1 MILILTMP
9 RMDRA
14 SERRDGGGRRPWW
27 GAAALLALMAA
38 LMLGGLLW
46 SGLGT
51 PAGSDAPADGA
62 SLKWLLISSIA
73 MACLLLVCAAFGWH
87 MGVRMTRQRMLE
99 PLREARG
106 QAQSLSQLL
115 DVWQWQ
121 TDAGHHLVRWQAPQ
135 GVPASSWIGAAA
147 TQTLWERFVLV
158 GPEPEPVADPAARLQ
173 LRLDERVPLQDVVVQ
188 GDVANGAAAQFSGRW
203 RLRGVPCFDAAG
215 RFSGYLGTAHALLPP
230 PSEPDHHRGAGLDQ
244 WLQALPG
251 PSMVVLELK
260 TGALELL
267 SANALAAALMG
278 RGVEELRGL
287 GWGQCRE
294 LLPAHVREALGEV
307 SEGQPAPCGAWV
319 LSRTPLAQDREGKQV
334 LVSLWPQ
341 AGTAAA
347 APAATEPTLS
357 DHESFSYT
365 VSHDLRAPI
374 RVVEGFTRIL
384 KEDYGRLLDRI
395 GNDHLDRVMGA
406 AARMNSMIDSL
417 LALAQLSSQPLA
429 RQPVNLSQL
438 ARYIIDD
445 LQRNAPE
452 RHVEVHVA
460 PDMQVQG
467 DPTLLRVALENLLG
481 NAWKYSAK
489 CEHAQI
495 RFEHGLHEG
504 RGVYLVRDNGAGF
517 DMRFADRLF
526 GVFQRLHSASDFQG
540 TGVGLASVRRII
552 RRHGGEIWAESE
564 VGRGASF
571 YFTLPMR

>member
-1 MILILTMP
+1 MIYVLTMR
-9 RMDRA
+9 RMVDRV
-14 SERRDGGGRRPWW
+14 SERREGGSRRPWW
-27 GAAALLALMAA
+27 GAGLLLALLATVLLALGLRDGVTAIYAVSAPPWMLVLPLGLMCGVLLLLCAA
-38 LMLGGLLW
+38 L
-46 SGLGT
+46 
-51 PAGSDAPADGA
+51 
-62 SLKWLLISSIA
+62 
-73 MACLLLVCAAFGWH
+73 GWH
-87 MGVRMTRQRMLE
+87 MGVRMTRQRLQE
-99 PLREARG
+99 PLREARV
-106 QAQSLSQLL
+106 QLQSLSQLQP
-115 DVWQWQ
+115 DWQWQ
-121 TDAGHHLVRWQAPQ
+121 TDAEHHLVRWQAPQ

-147 TQTLWERFVLV
+147 TQTLWERFVLA
-158 GPEPEPVADPAARLQ
+158 GPDLEPTAPASRLQ

-188 GDVANGAAAQFSGRW
+188 AYVEQGAAAQFSGSW
-203 RLRGVPCFDAAG
+203 RLRGLPCFDATG
-215 RFSGYLGTAHALLPP
+215 RFSGYLGTAHALTP
-230 PSEPDHHRGAGLDQ
+230 GLAAAQVAADQRQ

-251 PSMVVLELK
+251 PAMLLLERK

-267 SANALAAALMG
+267 NVNSAAATLLG
-278 RGVEELRGL
+278 RRADELPGL
-287 GWGQCRE
+287 SWTQCRE
-294 LLPAHVREALGEV
+294 LLPGQVREALAAVSDGE
-307 SEGQPAPCGAWV
+307 PAPCGAWV
-319 LSRTPLAQDREGKQV
+319 LSRTPLSQDSESRQL

-341 AGTAAA
+341 A
-347 APAATEPTLS
+347 AATATPSGEQQPQTLS

-406 AARMNSMIDSL
+406 AARMNSMIDAL
-417 LALAQLSSQPLA
+417 LALAQLSTQPLA

-438 ARYIIDD
+438 ARYIFDD

-452 RHVEVHVA
+452 RRVEVQVA
-460 PDMQVQG
+460 PDMLVHG

-489 CEHAQI
+489 CDLSRI
-495 RFEHGLHEG
+495 SFEHGMHDG
-504 RGVYLVRDNGAGF
+504 RQVYLVRDNGAGF

-552 RRHGGEIWAESE
+552 RRHGGDIWAESE